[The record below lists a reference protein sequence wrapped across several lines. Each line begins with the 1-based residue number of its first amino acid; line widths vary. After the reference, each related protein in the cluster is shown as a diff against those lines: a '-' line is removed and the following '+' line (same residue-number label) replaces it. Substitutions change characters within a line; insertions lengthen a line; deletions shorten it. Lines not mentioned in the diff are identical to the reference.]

1 MFVSGLGAYNS
12 ANARHSVAQLKDVH
26 LFATKASWSTWQ
38 RLSIRSDKFQCLFWI
53 LKMSAACVGNF
64 RRTTL
69 VARGER
75 NLYYVRYRLDT

>member
-38 RLSIRSDKFQCLFWI
+38 RLSIRSNKFQCLFWI

-64 RRTTL
+64 MEDYFSRPRRTHSRKRS
-69 VARGER
+69 A
-75 NLYYVRYRLDT
+75 